1 MSLLTTDIMVQELR
15 NDQAT
20 SSQTLGIL
28 LREIR
33 VNCYRLL
40 PKPADPKHIGNSCGR
55 GI

>member
-1 MSLLTTDIMVQELR
+1 MSLLTTDIIVQELR

-20 SSQTLGIL
+20 SSQTLEIL

-40 PKPADPKHIGNSCGR
+40 PKLADPKHMGYSCGR
-55 GI
+55 AI